1 MPQYNLY
8 KPNAK
13 STGCAFSFKIIE
25 KDKEGNPTKPTFLI
39 QAIKQASW
47 DQNKKSGSFSA
58 NAKDP
63 EKNIYCKINESEAG
77 AIIDTIEKYSEWSAF
92 HTYNDD
98 KTSLSLKPYQKHNG
112 VDAWSFGVIKNSTL
126 KFGIG
131 IELGEARTL
140 KSLLE
145 LYLSRFFS
153 YEG

>member
-1 MPQYNLY
+1 MQYNLY

-13 STGCAFSFKIIE
+13 STGCAFSFKIIT
-25 KDKEGNPTKPTFLI
+25 KDKEGNPSKPTFLI

-47 DQNKKSGSFSA
+47 NSSKRTGSFSA

-63 EKNIYCKINESEAG
+63 EKNIYCKINENEVG
-77 AIIDTIEKYSEWSAF
+77 AIIEAIEKYTDWSAY

-98 KTSLSLKPYQKHNG
+98 KTTMSFKPYTKPNG
-112 VDAWSFGVIKNSTL
+112 AEAWSFGVIKNSAL

-131 IELGEARTL
+131 IEKGEARTL
-140 KSLLE
+140 KTLLE
-145 LYLSRFFS
+145 LYLITLFS

>member
-1 MPQYNLY
+1 MQYNLY

-47 DQNKKSGSFSA
+47 DQNKRSGSFSA

-63 EKNIYCKINESEAG
+63 EKNIYCKINENEAG
-77 AIIDTIEKYSEWSAF
+77 AILNSIEKYVEFSAF
-92 HTYNDD
+92 HTFNDD
-98 KTSLSLKPYQKHNG
+98 KTTISLKPYQKNNG

-131 IELGEARTL
+131 IEIGEARTL
-140 KSLLE
+140 KTLLE
-145 LYLSRFFS
+145 LYLTRLFS
-153 YEG
+153 YQG

>member
-1 MPQYNLY
+1 MQYNLY

-13 STGCAFSFKIIE
+13 STGCAFSFKVIE
-25 KDKEGNPTKPTFLI
+25 RDKEGNLTKPTFLI

-47 DQNKKSGSFSA
+47 DQNKRSGSFSA

-63 EKNIYCKINESEAG
+63 EKNIYCKINENEAG
-77 AIIDTIEKYSEWSAF
+77 AILNSIEKYVEFSAF
-92 HTYNDD
+92 HTFNDD
-98 KTSLSLKPYQKHNG
+98 KTTISLKPYKKNNG

-131 IELGEARTL
+131 IEIGEARTL
-140 KSLLE
+140 KTLLE
-145 LYLSRFFS
+145 LYLTRLFS